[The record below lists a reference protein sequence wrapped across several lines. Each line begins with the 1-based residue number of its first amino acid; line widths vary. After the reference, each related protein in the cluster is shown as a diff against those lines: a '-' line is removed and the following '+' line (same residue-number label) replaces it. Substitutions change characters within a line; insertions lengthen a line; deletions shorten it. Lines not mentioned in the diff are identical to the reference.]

1 MLVSNY
7 YRINQKKKDANFGT
21 VPFLATGY
29 IIRVAKNG
37 IPLYVKLRLQN
48 WKEVKLTGGH
58 QWLCAMNKFEN
69 WTVDYP

>member
-48 WKEVKLTGGH
+48 
-58 QWLCAMNKFEN
+58 
-69 WTVDYP
+69 